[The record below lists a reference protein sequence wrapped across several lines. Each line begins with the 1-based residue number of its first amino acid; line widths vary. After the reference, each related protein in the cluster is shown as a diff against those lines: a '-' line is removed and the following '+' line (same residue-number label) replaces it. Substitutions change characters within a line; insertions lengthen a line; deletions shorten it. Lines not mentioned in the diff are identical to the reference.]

1 MFDAPI
7 QDETPPAIGT
17 EEPDDSDDSDD
28 KLVAAARAAAKLA
41 RQVTIPLGQVGLSLP
56 QYRVLAFLDEGD
68 AAPSDLAG
76 RLSVSRPSIT
86 ALMDGLVTR
95 GLVERRPDPDDGR
108 RVSHHLTEDGR
119 STLHSADR
127 AVGDRLAAIGTHVHA
142 GDSTRLI
149 ASLAR
154 FGEAIRAAR
163 AAGTT

>member
-1 MFDAPI
+1 MSDAPI
-7 QDETPPAIGT
+7 QDETPPAVGT
-17 EEPDDSDDSDD
+17 DGSDD

-86 ALMDGLVTR
+86 ALMDGLITR

-108 RVSHHLTEDGR
+108 RVCHHLTEDGR
-119 STLHSADR
+119 SNLRSADR
-127 AVGDRLAAIGTHVHA
+127 AVGNRLAAIGTHVHA

-154 FGEAIRAAR
+154 FGEAIRAA
-163 AAGTT
+163 GTK

>member
-1 MFDAPI
+1 MSDAPI
-7 QDETPPAIGT
+7 QDETPPAVGT
-17 EEPDDSDDSDD
+17 DESDESDD

-119 STLHSADR
+119 STLRSADR
-127 AVGDRLAAIGTHVHA
+127 AVGDRLVAIGTHVHA

-154 FGEAIRAAR
+154 FGEAIRAA
-163 AAGTT
+163 GTK

>member
-1 MFDAPI
+1 MSDDPI
-7 QDETPPAIGT
+7 QDETPPAVGT
-17 EEPDDSDDSDD
+17 DESDD
-28 KLVAAARAAAKLA
+28 KLVAAARAAATVA

-56 QYRVLAFLDEGD
+56 QYRVLAVLDEGA

-95 GLVERRPDPDDGR
+95 GLVERQPDPDDGR

-119 STLHSADR
+119 STLRNADR
-127 AVGDRLAAIGTHVHA
+127 AVGDRLVAIGTHVHA

-154 FGEAIRAAR
+154 FGEAIWDAR

>member
-1 MFDAPI
+1 MSDAPI
-7 QDETPPAIGT
+7 QDETPPAVGT
-17 EEPDDSDDSDD
+17 AESDD

-41 RQVTIPLGQVGLSLP
+41 RQVTIPLGQVDISLP

-76 RLSVSRPSIT
+76 HLSVSRPSIT
-86 ALMDGLVTR
+86 ALMDGLITR

-119 STLHSADR
+119 STLRNADR
-127 AVGDRLAAIGTHVHA
+127 AVGDRLVSIGTHVHA

>member
-1 MFDAPI
+1 MSDAPI
-7 QDETPPAIGT
+7 QDETPPAVGT
-17 EEPDDSDDSDD
+17 DESDD

-119 STLHSADR
+119 STLRSADR
-127 AVGDRLAAIGTHVHA
+127 AVGDRLVAIGTHVHA
-142 GDSTRLI
+142 GDST